1 MMPTGTGFL
10 FSPILLKPPSAMAC
24 IADTGDDENGLAV
37 KGSLGQSEESWDALY
52 RRICTMQCGLM

>member
-1 MMPTGTGFL
+1 
-10 FSPILLKPPSAMAC
+10 MAC